1 MNIYLLQLALIPV
14 SFVFSRPIGKRMKE
28 IPYPLLSH
36 TSKIKKSLSRRSF
49 SRTNDS
55 FKSQAKVIVWDSVS
69 YKHSKVLR
77 LYETNFSC
85 VETCFLSHHC
95 LAHFAFFKLNH
106 ILDASLQCSWNL
118 IGSSY
123 MILRSFL
130 EQVVT
135 TRRSE

>member
-1 MNIYLLQLALIPV
+1 MSAREKNKGVPKMNIYLLQLALIPV

-36 TSKIKKSLSRRSF
+36 TSKIKKSLRRRSF

-85 VETCFLSHHC
+85 VETRFFDVTERPPNVKKIVIKRTQ
-95 LAHFAFFKLNH
+95 LATCVIIVWLT
-106 ILDASLQCSWNL
+106 
-118 IGSSY
+118 
-123 MILRSFL
+123 LRFSN
-130 EQVVT
+130 
-135 TRRSE
+135 